1 VVAASVHADTYQAW
15 PSPSS
20 YRVTAGPPAAG
31 PLAYETTGLAPASL
45 TASVQISAQPA
56 ASASLSSQVSLTR
69 SPARSGSHSST
80 VTPSTSRSAPG

>member
-31 PLAYETTGLAPASL
+31 PLAYQATGLAPVSL
-45 TASVQISAQPA
+45 TTSVQVCAHP
-56 ASASLSSQVSLTR
+56 SLSSQVSLTC